1 MKKIMKRVFN
11 SFLLLLVGISIFPA
25 LEVKAANFNDT
36 FNDKYI
42 WIEGDYVVKEKGSTR
57 KYQRMTYMIRN
68 SDGQFV
74 YCIEP
79 QTSVSQGTV
88 YPGQDYN
95 QAYVAN
101 MTEEQWRRIELLAYY
116 GYGYGNHTDIHWYT
130 VTQFMIWQVV
140 PHGYDIFFTDRLN
153 GNRITKYTDEINE
166 LNRLVN
172 EHYKT
177 PSFSNTTQEMNIGDT
192 ATFTDTNGV
201 LNQFEVASSNKVSA
215 TINGNTLNVTAS
227 EVGTGSI
234 TLTKRDKNYSHPAIV
249 YVHPT
254 SQDIMMRGA
263 YEPLNVKLNLEIT
276 GGKVSLKK
284 VDADTGLGVGQGD
297 ATLDGAVYGIYTMTG
312 ERVGEVKSIGGE
324 YVTSDYLPSLG
335 TFYLKEEVPS
345 VGYEL
350 NETKYFFEITK
361 EDLYP
366 EVDVTEKVIERDLK
380 IFKVFASDETG
391 FLTGEPNVTFDIYL
405 KSSGEKVT
413 SITTDEKGY
422 ASATLPYGVY
432 VVKQVTTTED
442 HEMVKDFEITVNEY
456 SEDPIYKLLA
466 NDEIEARLKVIK
478 VDAETGNVIPAAGI
492 KFKIYDVENN
502 KYICQTTDKTQ
513 CVFET
518 NEDGILLTPLPLAA
532 GTYRLEEQDQKL
544 DGYLWNEE
552 ALTFTIGDDSE
563 LINDEEFGAILEVK
577 FENHQVKGQIEI
589 EKTGEKLVI
598 EDGSYHY
605 EKIKL
610 EGAEFELR
618 ANEDIIVGGKT
629 YYKKGELVT
638 TLITDENGYAD
649 LGDMLLPLG
658 KYVLKET
665 KSSNGNVVD
674 PKTYEFELKYED
686 QYTKIVYKKFNL
698 HNEYPK
704 GELEFTKT
712 DIAGDPLPHTKIEIY
727 TENDVKIFE
736 GVTDENGKIVI
747 KDLPVGKF
755 YILEKEAPEG
765 YILNDE
771 KQWFEIKE
779 DGEIVKSTM
788 VNEKI
793 IEVPNTSANSYFFV
807 LPLSLLVA
815 GTTAIIISKKR
826 KNKKVNID

>member
-1 MKKIMKRVFN
+1 MKKIIKRLFN
-11 SFLLLLVGISIFPA
+11 SFLLLLVGISLFPT
-25 LEVKAANFNDT
+25 LNVQAANYNDT
-36 FNDKYI
+36 FNDKYQ
-42 WIEGDYVVKEKGSTR
+42 WIKGDYVVKQKGSKR
-57 KYQRMTYMIRN
+57 AYQQMVVMVRN
-68 SDGQFV
+68 SDLQFV

-79 QTSVSQGTV
+79 GTPVSAGTV
-88 YPGQDYN
+88 YPGQDYD
-95 QAYVAN
+95 QSYVAN

-116 GYGYGNHTDIHWYT
+116 GYGYGNHTDLKWYS
-130 VTQFMIWQVV
+130 VTQFLIWQTA
-140 PHGYDIFFTDRLN
+140 PSGYDIFFTDSLN

-192 ATFTDTNGV
+192 ATFTDINGV
-201 LNQFEVASSNKVSA
+201 LNQFEVANSDKVSA

-249 YVHPT
+249 YVHPN

-284 VDADTGLGVGQGD
+284 VDMDTGLGIGQGD
-297 ATLDGAVYGIYTMTG
+297 ATLDGAIYGIYKEDGT
-312 ERVGEVKSIGGE
+312 RVGELKSVGGE

-335 TFYLKEEVPS
+335 TFYLLEEKAS
-345 VGYEL
+345 TGYEL
-350 NETKYFFEITK
+350 NETKYYFEITK

-380 IFKVFASDETG
+380 IFKVYASDETG

-422 ASATLPYGVY
+422 ASATLPYGTY
-432 VVKQVTTTED
+432 VVKQITTTED

-466 NDEIEARLKVIK
+466 NAEITARLKVLKI
-478 VDAETGNVIPAAGI
+478 DAETKNVIPVSGI
-492 KFKIYDVENN
+492 KFKIFDVENN
-502 KYICQTTDKTQ
+502 KYVCQTTDKTQ

-518 NEDGILLTPLPLAA
+518 NEDGILLTPLPLES

-563 LINDEEFGAILEVK
+563 LINDEEFGAILEVE
-577 FENHQVKGQIEI
+577 FENTQVKGQVEI
-589 EKTGEKLVI
+589 NKTGEELVI
-598 EDGSYHY
+598 ENDSYHY
-605 EKIKL
+605 NKIKL

-629 YYKKGELVT
+629 YYKKGDLVAI
-638 TLITDENGYAD
+638 LVTDENGYANID
-649 LGDMLLPLG
+649 NLPLG
-658 KYVLKET
+658 KYTLKEI
-665 KSSNGNVVD
+665 KSANNNVLD
-674 PKTYEFELKYED
+674 PNTYEFELKYKD
-686 QYTKIVYKKFNL
+686 QYTEVVYKTFNL
-698 HNEYPK
+698 HNEYPT

-712 DIAGDPLPHTKIEIY
+712 DLVTGEPLPNTKIEIHLEDG
-727 TENDVKIFE
+727 TKIFE
-736 GVTDENGKIVI
+736 GYTDKNGKIVI
-747 KDLPVGKF
+747 KDLPVGRF
-755 YILEKEAPEG
+755 YLIETEAPEG
-765 YILNDE
+765 YILNPE
-771 KQWFEIKE
+771 KMWFEIKA
-779 DGEIVKSTM
+779 DGEIVKADMT
-788 VNEKI
+788 NEQI
-793 IEVPNTSANSYFFV
+793 VEVPNTSISDSKV
-807 LPLSLLVA
+807 LEIA
-815 GTTAIIISKKR
+815 GIVLILAGLGYIAYDKFK
-826 KNKKVNID
+826 KNK

>member
-1 MKKIMKRVFN
+1 MKKIKNKVLN
-11 SFLLLLVGISIFPA
+11 SFLLLLVSLALFPTMN
-25 LEVKAANFNDT
+25 VKAANYNDT
-36 FNDKYI
+36 INERSQ
-42 WIEGDYVVKEKGSTR
+42 WIPGDYIMKVKGNTH
-57 KYQRMTYMIRN
+57 KYQQMSVMVRR

-79 QTSVSQGTV
+79 AVSIDKDAV
-88 YPGQDYN
+88 YTGQDYN
-95 QAYVAN
+95 QATVAK
-101 MTEEQWRRIELLAYY
+101 MTAEQWERVELLAYY
-116 GYGYGNHTDIHWYT
+116 GYGYENHTDLKWYT
-130 VTQFMIWQVV
+130 VTQYLIWQTA
-140 PHGYDIFFTDRLN
+140 PNGFDIYFTDKLN
-153 GNRITKYTDEINE
+153 GNRITKYTNEINE

-172 EHYKT
+172 EHYEV
-177 PSFSNTTQEMNIGDT
+177 PSFVTNDYEMNIGDT
-192 ATFTDTNGV
+192 LTLTDTNNI
-201 LNQFEVASSNKVSA
+201 LNKFEVTNAGKVNASIS
-215 TINGNTLNVTAS
+215 GNTLNITAN
-227 EVGTGSI
+227 EVGNTKI
-234 TLTKRDKNYSHPAIV
+234 TLTKSDKNYSHPAIV
-249 YVHPT
+249 YTHPN
-254 SQDIMMRGA
+254 SQKVMMRGA
-263 YEPLNVKLNLEIT
+263 YDPVRISIDLEIT
-276 GGKVSLKK
+276 GGKVSIKK

-312 ERVGEVKSIGGE
+312 ERVGELKSIGGE

-361 EDLYP
+361 DDLYP
-366 EVDVTEKVIERDLK
+366 EVDVTEKVIERDLE

-413 SITTDEKGY
+413 SITTDERGF
-422 ASATLPYGVY
+422 ATATLPFGSYI
-432 VVKQVTTTED
+432 VKQVTTTED
-442 HEMVKDFEITVNEY
+442 HEMVEDFEINVNES

-478 VDAETGNVIPAAGI
+478 IDAETGNVIPAAGI
-492 KFKIYDVENN
+492 KFKIFDVENN

-518 NEDGILLTPLPLAA
+518 NDEGVLLTPLPIQS

-552 ALTFTIGDDSE
+552 ALTFTIGEDSE

-577 FENHQVKGQIEI
+577 FENYQVKGQIEI

-618 ANEDIIVGGKT
+618 AAEDIIVGGKT

-638 TLITDENGYAD
+638 TLITDENGYAN

-712 DIAGDPLPHTKIEIY
+712 DVAGDPLPNTKIEIY
-727 TENDVKIFE
+727 TENDEKIFE
-736 GVTDENGKIVI
+736 GYTDESGRIII

-779 DGEIVKSTM
+779 DGEIIKSTM

-815 GTTAIIISKKR
+815 GTATIIISKKK